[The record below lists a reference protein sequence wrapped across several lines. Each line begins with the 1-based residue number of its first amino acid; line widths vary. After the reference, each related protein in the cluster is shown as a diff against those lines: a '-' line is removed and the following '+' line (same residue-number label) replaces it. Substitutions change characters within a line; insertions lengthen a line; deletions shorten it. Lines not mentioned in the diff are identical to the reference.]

1 MATEA
6 AELAEEAVTLAMAEA
21 RAKLL
26 TLMGPVPRAAV
37 DTAAAAEDCT
47 THDVSRQAVRHMAWE
62 NAAFCATGADQWG
75 SFLLTAGVTPILA
88 VGKGIVAGSSSSSAL

>member
-26 TLMGPVPRAAV
+26 TLMGPVPRADV
-37 DTAAAAEDCT
+37 DTAAAADDCA
-47 THDVSRQAVRHMAWE
+47 THDVSCQAACPM
-62 NAAFCATGADQWG
+62 
-75 SFLLTAGVTPILA
+75 
-88 VGKGIVAGSSSSSAL
+88 VGGGCSCLCLGC

>member
-6 AELAEEAVTLAMAEA
+6 AELAEEAVTLAMADA

-47 THDVSRQAVRHMAWE
+47 THDGGRQVRL
-62 NAAFCATGADQWG
+62 CVTS
-75 SFLLTAGVTPILA
+75 SFIWQGVEA
-88 VGKGIVAGSSSSSAL
+88 